1 MAEEENGFAAST
13 ATTTTTTTGQ
23 IGSATSSQLGDL
35 KRPENWVNKFEL
47 DTNLDQDP
55 NNITNAKWVVLGQ
68 GITSITPSSS
78 DTATKDSYWS
88 DKGWQSTTITG
99 KNITFAVKGDRVV
112 GDPAQDFV
120 ASLQFKMGDAVRTLM
135 RWTDQSNNVIIAAVT
150 IQKVQTMGG
159 NANAQQTF
167 SFEMDINGQPVLQA
181 GAGQNND
188 DGTGIGGTK

>member
-1 MAEEENGFAAST
+1 MADENNFATTPSST
-13 ATTTTTTTGQ
+13 APAVSGQ
-23 IGSATSSQLGDL
+23 IGSATPEQLGDL

-47 DTNLDQDP
+47 DTSMNKDP
-55 NNITNAKWVVLGQ
+55 NDTSKATWVTLGQ
-68 GITSITPSSS
+68 GITSITPSAS

-112 GDPAQDFV
+112 GDPAQDFI
-120 ASLQFKMGDAVRTLM
+120 AGLQFKMGDDVRTLM
-135 RWTDQSNNVIIAAVT
+135 RWTDQSDNVIIASIT

-167 SFEMDINGQPVLQA
+167 SFEMDINGQPVLLSTK
-181 GAGQNND
+181 GQNND
-188 DGTGIGGTK
+188 DGTGIGGAK